1 MINFSK
7 ISFKS
12 NRHKREHLLGVLAGK
27 CPLGEQRE
35 AGQRLPVSL
44 VWTLGDLRGLTVT
57 PESMPCET
65 WESYPGEA
73 TSRSRRLRSRQVGTE
88 LRTPASAF
96 RMHLEPMGCLPRDQ
110 TTQGAGPGSAAWGE
124 VCFCCG

>member
-57 PESMPCET
+57 LLRACLVKHGRAILEKLHPE
-65 WESYPGEA
+65 
-73 TSRSRRLRSRQVGTE
+73 VG
-88 LRTPASAF
+88 
-96 RMHLEPMGCLPRDQ
+96 D
-110 TTQGAGPGSAAWGE
+110 
-124 VCFCCG
+124 